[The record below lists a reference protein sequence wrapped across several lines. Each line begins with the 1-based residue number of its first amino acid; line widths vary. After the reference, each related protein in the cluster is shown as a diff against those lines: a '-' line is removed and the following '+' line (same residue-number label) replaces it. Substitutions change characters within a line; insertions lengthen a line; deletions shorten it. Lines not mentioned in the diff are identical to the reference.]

1 MLGVETL
8 EEAFI
13 QAAKRLGISV
23 LWISDKK
30 RKEQLI
36 TSTFD
41 FNGGEPGQEIEK
53 GVFQVDYAPFDYLLP
68 KVSLVVC
75 HGGAGTVFR
84 AIGSGVPVVICPV
97 ITPIIADQMLH
108 AQWAERKGFVPST
121 LNGHPAAVL
130 REHAASASVWTP
142 IPIGREKTRLVAFL
156 GLIPALHLGRQRR
169 CRPGRRAA
177 KQAVEVA
184 EEAGFDNRVH
194 ISAEIPFSLAGH
206 KQAAMAGQAPGEAY
220 RCSEKM
226 GWHGF
231 RRSRRWPSP
240 AWQAWV
246 TDDESEAFGPL
257 LVGHE
262 VEVFWQKYR
271 SSAESWVQGVVMN
284 VGTEEDVSQAKIAL
298 TNGKSTIVT
307 LGRGL
312 LRRRE
317 DAAEL
322 LEGKDATQMAKLRA
336 QNEPKEL
343 MRFGLKQTTVSG
355 RSQAMYS
362 LVGMG
367 AAGISCAEELLEEL
381 KPWDVASTA
390 IRDCVGFASS
400 AGREWLKCQCF

>member
-108 AQWAERKGFVPST
+108 AQWAERKGFGAFLRPLEPT
-121 LNGHPAAVL
+121 IQECEEALQKALACKGTCDAA
-130 REHAASASVWTP
+130 AAKVKQEDGAKAAAAA
-142 IPIGREKTRLVAFL
+142 IEQLAEKDDTKPQSGCCAGICKLFRLVAFL

-184 EEAGFDNRVH
+184 EEATSKPRWQAKRLAKPTAAQRKWGGMGFDVRGDG
-194 ISAEIPFSLAGH
+194 LALRP
-206 KQAAMAGQAPGEAY
+206 KPLKKEQATKVKWKPKRE
-220 RCSEKM
+220 S
-226 GWHGF
+226 
-231 RRSRRWPSP
+231 
-240 AWQAWV
+240 WQAWV

-355 RSQAMYS
+355 RSQDGEADSS
-362 LVGMG
+362 L
-367 AAGISCAEELLEEL
+367 A
-381 KPWDVASTA
+381 D
-390 IRDCVGFASS
+390 
-400 AGREWLKCQCF
+400 